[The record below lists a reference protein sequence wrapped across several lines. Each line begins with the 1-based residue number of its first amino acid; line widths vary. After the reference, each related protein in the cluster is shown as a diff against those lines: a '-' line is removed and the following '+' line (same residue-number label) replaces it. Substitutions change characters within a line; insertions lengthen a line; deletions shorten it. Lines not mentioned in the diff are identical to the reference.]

1 MVALYTR
8 HIKTFLSEAAT
19 ATQRFEGQTSY
30 VIWLFREML
39 QKFFLLYYFL
49 LLTKCLCDWMIWLCR
64 PD

>member
-30 VIWLFREML
+30 VI
-39 QKFFLLYYFL
+39 
-49 LLTKCLCDWMIWLCR
+49 
-64 PD
+64 

>member
-39 QKFFLLYYFL
+39 QKFFFIVLFFIIDKMSLRL
-49 LLTKCLCDWMIWLCR
+49 NDMALQAG
-64 PD
+64 